1 VRWEQLFDDL
11 EGQVEAA
18 EAADLD
24 SELRDRARAER
35 ARLRTVDRLRG
46 SVGRPLDVR
55 LRNSERER
63 GTLRRV
69 GSDWL
74 LVETA
79 PGREAL
85 IPLAVV
91 IAVGGLSN
99 RSAEPGSEGPVLA
112 RLDLRHALRALTRD
126 RSRVGLVLDR
136 DVLLSGFLERIGA
149 DHLELADVPGS
160 TDLQLVPLAALVVV
174 RRVDAEL

>member
-18 EAADLD
+18 EAAELD
-24 SELRDRARAER
+24 AELRDRARAER

-46 SVGRPLDVR
+46 SLGRPIDVR
-55 LRNSERER
+55 LRGGERER

-74 LVETA
+74 LLETP

-85 IPLAVV
+85 LPLGAVTV
-91 IAVGGLSN
+91 VGGLSH
-99 RSAEPGSEGPVLA
+99 RSTEPGSEGPVLA

-136 DVLLSGFLERIGA
+136 ELRLSGFVERVGA
-149 DHLELADVPGS
+149 DHLELADAPGS
-160 TDLQLVPLAALVVV
+160 TELQLIPLSALVVV